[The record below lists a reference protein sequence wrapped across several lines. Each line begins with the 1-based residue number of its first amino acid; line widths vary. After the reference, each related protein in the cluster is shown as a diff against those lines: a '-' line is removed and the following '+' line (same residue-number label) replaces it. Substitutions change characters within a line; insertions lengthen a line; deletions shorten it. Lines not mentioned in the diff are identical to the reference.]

1 MEKVGEGAG
10 DVDISIKIEEG
21 NDGGDVDISI
31 KIKEGNDDGG
41 GDSHYH
47 GVGDAG
53 RHQVRGK
60 KLVVIVKDTAGTERE
75 QIIGCST
82 RIQ

>member
-1 MEKVGEGAG
+1 MEKVGEDGG

-21 NDGGDVDISI
+21 NDGG
-31 KIKEGNDDGG
+31 

-47 GVGDAG
+47 ALGDAG
-53 RHQVRGK
+53 RHRVRGK
-60 KLVVIVKDTAGTERE
+60 KLVVIVKETETERE

-82 RIQ
+82 KIR

>member
-1 MEKVGEGAG
+1 MEKVGEDGG

-21 NDGGDVDISI
+21 NDGG
-31 KIKEGNDDGG
+31 G

-47 GVGDAG
+47 ALGDAG
-53 RHQVRGK
+53 RHRVRGK
-60 KLVVIVKDTAGTERE
+60 KLVVIVKETAGTERE

-82 RIQ
+82 KIQ

>member
-10 DVDISIKIEEG
+10 DVIEEG
-21 NDGGDVDISI
+21 NDG
-31 KIKEGNDDGG
+31 GG

-47 GVGDAG
+47 GVGCAG

-60 KLVVIVKDTAGTERE
+60 KLVVIVKQTAGTERE

-82 RIQ
+82 KIR